1 MLLCRSQAK
10 VLVLAEVPKTS
21 ELDSTI
27 ASQYTFVLT
36 ILRLTPST
44 PLAKSV
50 SLGASDS
57 LKVLLT
63 TVDGKT
69 AKRPHQA
76 FLTLTDPTTGLE
88 ESFVFNVK
96 DSGKGKV
103 DLVCSQVNAS
113 RAKLISAV
121 SERPPPSVPYLLE
134 ANHRLNCHWVI
145 WLLHTL
151 QEQGIR
157 PASVPR
163 PQRPPHRSRGAPS
176 LRSRA

>member
-1 MLLCRSQAK
+1 MPLCPSQAK
-10 VLVLAEVPKTS
+10 VLVLVEVPRTS
-21 ELDSTI
+21 ELDCMV
-27 ASQYTFVLT
+27 ASEWILILT
-36 ILRLTPST
+36 ICRLSPST

-57 LKVLLT
+57 LKLLLT

-103 DLVCSQVNAS
+103 DLVRYQINAS
-113 RAKLISAV
+113 WTTLISAV
-121 SERPPPSVPYLLE
+121 SERPPPPVPYFLE
-134 ANHRLNCHWVI
+134 ANHRLNCHWVV
-145 WLLHTL
+145 WLIHAL

-157 PASVPR
+157 STSVPR
-163 PQRPPHRSRGAPS
+163 SQRSPHCPRGTSS
-176 LRSRA
+176 LCS